1 MNIIYRLLFYQ
12 IIKKNIM
19 KKIIQS
25 FLLFTVIT
33 TTSYAQ
39 TYVATTGNDVTG
51 NGTVALPYKTII
63 KGVQATAIA
72 GTVLVASG
80 TYNEASEI
88 FIDKAL
94 TLKRNGTAAV
104 IVNAS
109 GRGTG
114 PFKYMLGIVNT
125 SNVTVDGLSFVNN
138 IGNAGKAIWILGAGN
153 NITVKNCLVAN
164 IGWISNN
171 LNAKPAN
178 SSIACNAIRVEG
190 NNATALTNITLLN
203 NNVENC
209 ATGWGEAVT
218 ITGNVNGFLVQG
230 NFIFNIANIGIDAAG
245 NYFTGAPANVNQA
258 RNGVIISNEIYNCM
272 SRVANSAG
280 IYLDGSVNCRV
291 EKNEVYQCG
300 VGISVGGEQPLG
312 AGATALGGHVINN
325 NEIYNNVI
333 AGAVIGTNLAS
344 NSITNT
350 KVFNNTFYKNR
361 TAAIINGV
369 DSVDIQPIAKA
380 ADSAGGEVQLQNSN
394 GVTFKNNILYATS
407 GKKALVALFSYTV
420 ANFVSNYNLY
430 HRDVDLAAIIS
441 IGGGGA
447 VFNGSNVF
455 GSYTPAQFATVR
467 FQDINSTTGNPLFVN
482 ANIFDFYLQSTSP
495 ARNKGDIIYDN
506 NAAGVTDF
514 SFSTRRREGRVDI
527 GCLEF
532 QTGTSGF
539 AAPATAAVSDENYA
553 IPSFSIFPNPA
564 KDFVNISF
572 GKNVKNAVVTI
583 MDLNGR
589 VLLNK
594 NVKNG
599 YMDRINIAS
608 LKTASQM
615 VIIKIA
621 EGEEVSINKLMI
633 Q

>member
-245 NYFTGAPANVNQA
+245 NYGTGAPSNVNQA
-258 RNGVIISNEIYNCM
+258 RNGLIISNQIYNCM
-272 SRVANSAG
+272 SRIANSAG

-300 VGISVGGEQPLG
+300 VGISVGGEQALGLG
-312 AGATALGGHVINN
+312 ATPLGGHVINN

-350 KVFNNTFYKNR
+350 KVFNNTFYNNR
-361 TAAIINGV
+361 TGAIINLV
-369 DSVDIQPIAKA
+369 DSVGTQKLADA
-380 ADSAGGEVQLQNSN
+380 ANIFGGEVQLQNCN
-394 GVTFKNNILYATS
+394 GVTFKNNILYAS
-407 GKKALVALFSYTV
+407 KRKRCLVVLDTYTI

-430 HRDVDLAAIIS
+430 FRDSSVNAVIS
-441 IGGGGA
+441 VGNA
-447 VFNGSNVF
+447 SFNGTT
-455 GSYTPAQFATVR
+455 TPAAFYSPASFATTK
-467 FQDINSTTGNPLFVN
+467 FQDVNSITGNPGFINVDT
-482 ANIFDFYLQSTSP
+482 FDFYLRDTSR

-506 NAAGVTDF
+506 NASGITDF
-514 SFSTRRREGRVDI
+514 EFRNRRSESRVDI
-527 GCLEF
+527 GCLEY
-532 QTGTSGF
+532 QAGTSSF
-539 AAPATAAVSDENYA
+539 AAPTTVAVSDENFTV
-553 IPSFSIFPNPA
+553 PSFSIFPNPA

-599 YMDRINIAS
+599 YMDRISIAS

>member
-1 MNIIYRLLFYQ
+1 
-12 IIKKNIM
+12 M

-25 FLLFTVIT
+25 FLLLTFIT
-33 TTSYAQ
+33 TTCYAQ
-39 TYVATTGNDVTG
+39 TYVATTGNDITG
-51 NGTVALPYKTII
+51 NGTAALPFKTII

-80 TYNEASEI
+80 TYNEVSEI

-94 TLKRNGTAAV
+94 TLKRNGAGAV

-114 PFKYMLGIVNT
+114 ANKFMLGVVNT
-125 SNVTVDGLSFVNN
+125 SNVTVDGLSFANN
-138 IGNAGKAIWILGAGN
+138 IGNGGKGIWILGAGS
-153 NITVKNCLVAN
+153 NITIKNCLVAN

-178 SSIACNAIRVEG
+178 SSIACNGIRVEG
-190 NNATALTNITLLN
+190 NSATALTNIILLN

-218 ITGNVNGFLVQG
+218 ITGNVNGFTVQG

-245 NYFTGAPANVNQA
+245 NYFTGAPTNVNQA

-272 SRVANSAG
+272 SRIANSAG

-333 AGAVIGTNLAS
+333 TGAFIGTNVAS
-344 NSITNT
+344 NAIVNT
-350 KVFNNTFYKNR
+350 KIFNNTFYKNR
-361 TAAIINGV
+361 TGAIINGV
-369 DSVDIQPIAKA
+369 DSVGTQTVTQASDIF
-380 ADSAGGEVQLQNSN
+380 GGEVQLQNSN
-394 GVTFKNNILYATS
+394 GVTLKNNILHAS
-407 GKKALVALFSYTV
+407 DGKKALVALTGFTV
-420 ANFVSNYNLY
+420 TNFVSNYNLY
-430 HRDVDLAAIIS
+430 HRATDLNFIIS
-441 IGGGGA
+441 IGGS
-447 VFNGSNVF
+447 FNGSTLPPAAY
-455 GSYTPAQFATVR
+455 SPAQFATVR
-467 FQDINSTTGNPLFVN
+467 LQDVNSTTGDPSFVN
-482 ANIFDFYLQSTSP
+482 AAIFDFYLNSTSP
-495 ARNKGDIIYDN
+495 ARNKGDLVYDN
-506 NAAGVTDF
+506 NASGLTDF

-527 GCLEF
+527 GCLEY
-532 QTGTSGF
+532 QTGTSGK
-539 AAPATAAVSDENYA
+539 AAPSNVPNVEEIFS
-553 IPSFSIFPNPA
+553 IPSFSIYPNPA
-564 KDFVNISF
+564 RDFVNISF
-572 GKNVKNAVVTI
+572 GKNVQNAVVAI

-594 NVKNG
+594 IVNNG
-599 YMDRINIAS
+599 YFEKVNIAT

-615 VIIKIA
+615 VIVKIT
-621 EGEEVSINKLMI
+621 EGENISVNKVMI